1 MALHPSTDFKAK
13 LPEFL
18 PGTERETT
26 TLLLDECAEQLKQ
39 QMFACFET
47 QRQSLAVSPLGPE
60 KFRQPAT
67 YDFSMLPHDGKL
79 HYENFD
85 WAPKRD
91 EWQSL
96 ANQALADLFPAQPST
111 H

>member
-1 MALHPSTDFKAK
+1 MALHPSRDCRAR

-18 PGTERETT
+18 PGSDRETT
-26 TLLLDECAEQLKQ
+26 TLLLDRRAEKLKQ
-39 QMFACFET
+39 RMFACLKT
-47 QRQSLAVSPLGPE
+47 QKESLAVSPFGPE
-60 KFRQPAT
+60 KFRQPPS
-67 YDFSMLPHDGKL
+67 YDFSAPPQDGKL

-85 WAPKRD
+85 WALSKQ

-96 ANQALADLFPAQPST
+96 ASKALADLFPKRAVG